1 MAVKQGLFK
10 HDIHIYNECTLIC
23 KQSLKIKWGYCFC

>member
-10 HDIHIYNECTLIC
+10 HDIHIYNEHTLIC
-23 KQSLKIKWGYCFC
+23 KQSLKIK